1 MQPMYEVLPP
11 YSMSITLGAA
21 ATALSQSPL
30 SVGLGEQQTGLAA
43 VLLSAVW
50 VWVGVSDAGVD
61 PRARVVALAAAIGA
75 KDRIP
80 EC

>member
-50 VWVGVSDAGVD
+50 VWVGVSDAVD